1 MLISAALL
9 LIVQNLCN
17 SDIKSNNSANIR
29 MHLKMCY
36 DPYYFHSFLTRIYK
50 VPLQGDYSEA
60 HVCMQVAYK
69 QQPKVLPKLP
79 INYLKGETGNT
90 NELVFLRH
98 QHTHMIHERN

>member
-1 MLISAALL
+1 
-9 LIVQNLCN
+9 
-17 SDIKSNNSANIR
+17 

-98 QHTHMIHERN
+98 QRTHMIHERN